1 LSPRSVAQKTF
12 RSLRV
17 RNYRLYFAGQVVS
30 MTGTWMQWVAQ
41 GWLVL
46 RMTGSGFLVGAV
58 TATQFLPMLLGGAY
72 GGVIADRVDKRKL
85 LIGTQSTAG
94 LLALILGVL
103 VSTGAVR
110 LWMVFAL
117 ALTLGIVNAIDN
129 PARQSFVSEMVD
141 RSEVT
146 NAVSLNSVLANGTRV
161 VGPAVAGFL
170 IAGVGIGLCF
180 LINAASY
187 IGVVVGLLLMRSD
200 ELYANERAERRP
212 GQLREGLRY
221 VRRRSEL
228 WLPLML
234 MVVVGTLA
242 YNFSVLLPLLSRFTC
257 DRGPAGYGEMFS
269 VLSVG
274 AVVSGLTVAA
284 MGRATQRIAALAAL
298 SFGVSTLIV
307 AVMPTFGAELAAM
320 LAVGAASTVFVAV
333 TNSVLQLRASPAFR
347 GRVMALF
354 AIAFLGTT
362 PLGAPL
368 VGWIGE
374 HFGPRAGFA
383 FGAVAAIVAATVALV
398 LLPRLGRR
406 EPQTAEVRRPAVPP
420 VAVGETPASA

>member
-1 LSPRSVAQKTF
+1 MSPRSVAQKTF

-221 VRRRSEL
+221 VRRRPEL

-242 YNFSVLLPLLSRFTC
+242 YNFSVLLPLLSRFTF

-374 HFGPRAGFA
+374 HLGPRAGFA

>member
-1 LSPRSVAQKTF
+1 MSPRSVAKKTF

-103 VSTGAVR
+103 VTTGAVR

-200 ELYANERAERRP
+200 ELYANERTERRP

-242 YNFSVLLPLLSRFTC
+242 YNFSVLLPLLSRFTF

-307 AVMPTFGAELAAM
+307 AVMPTFGAELAAV

-374 HFGPRAGFA
+374 HLGPRAGFA

>member
-1 LSPRSVAQKTF
+1 MSPRSVARKTF
-12 RSLRV
+12 RSLGV
-17 RNYRLYFAGQVVS
+17 RNYRLYFAGQIVS

-46 RMTGSGFLVGAV
+46 RMTGSGFAVGAV
-58 TATQFLPMLLGGAY
+58 TAMQFLPMLLGGAY
-72 GGVIADRVDKRKL
+72 GGVIADRVDKRRL
-85 LIGTQSTAG
+85 LVGTQSIAG

-103 VSTGAVR
+103 VTTGAVR

-117 ALTLGIVNAIDN
+117 ALTLGVVNAIDN

-141 RSEVT
+141 RDQVT

-161 VGPAVAGFL
+161 VGPAAAGFL

-187 IGVVVGLLLMRSD
+187 VAVVIGLLLMRTN
-200 ELYANERAERRP
+200 ELYENNRAERRP

-228 WLPLML
+228 WLPLLL
-234 MVVVGTLA
+234 MVVVGALA
-242 YNFSVLLPLLSRFTC
+242 YNFSVLLPLMSRFTFN
-257 DRGPAGYGEMFS
+257 RGPAGYGEMFS

-274 AVVSGLTVAA
+274 AVISGLTVAA
-284 MGRATQRIAALAAL
+284 LGHATQKIAALAAL
-298 SFGVSTLIV
+298 SLGITTLV
-307 AVMPTFGAELAAM
+307 AAVMPNFGAELAA
-320 LAVGAASTVFVAV
+320 LVAVGAASTVFVAV
-333 TNSVLQLRASPAFR
+333 SNSVLQLRASRAFR

-368 VGWIGE
+368 IGWIGE

-383 FGAVAAIVAATVALV
+383 FGAIATIVAASVALA
-398 LLPRLGRR
+398 LIPRLRGR
-406 EPQTAEVRRPAVPP
+406 EPKMAEIRRSAVPP
-420 VAVGETPASA
+420 IAVEETPASA

>member
-242 YNFSVLLPLLSRFTC
+242 YNFSVLLPLLSRFTF

-374 HFGPRAGFA
+374 HLGPRAGFA

>member
-1 LSPRSVAQKTF
+1 
-12 RSLRV
+12 
-17 RNYRLYFAGQVVS
+17 

-46 RMTGSGFLVGAV
+46 RMTGSGFAVGMV
-58 TATQFLPMLLGGAY
+58 TAMQFLPMLLGGAY

-85 LIGTQSTAG
+85 LVGTQSTAG
-94 LLALILGVL
+94 LLALILGLL

-141 RSEVT
+141 RSRVT

-161 VGPAVAGFL
+161 VGPAAAGFL

-187 IGVVVGLLLMRSD
+187 IAVVVGLLLMRSH
-200 ELYANERAERRP
+200 ELYENNRAERRP
-212 GQLREGLRY
+212 GQLREGFRY
-221 VRRRSEL
+221 VKRRPEL

-234 MVVVGTLA
+234 MVVVGALA
-242 YNFSVLLPLLSRFTC
+242 YNFSVLLPLLSRFTFHK
-257 DRGPAGYGEMFS
+257 GPAGYGEMFS

-298 SFGVSTLIV
+298 SFGICTLLV
-307 AVMPTFGAELAAM
+307 AVMPTFGAELVAM

-374 HFGPRAGFA
+374 QFGPRAGFA
-383 FGAVAAIVAATVALV
+383 FGAIAAIVAATVALV
-398 LLPRLGRR
+398 LLPRLSRR
-406 EPQTAEVRRPAVPP
+406 EPHVAEVRRPAVPP

>member
-1 LSPRSVAQKTF
+1 MSPRSVAQKTF

-242 YNFSVLLPLLSRFTC
+242 YNFSVLLPLLSRFTF

-374 HFGPRAGFA
+374 HLGPRAGFA

-398 LLPRLGRR
+398 LIPRLRRR
-406 EPQTAEVRRPAVPP
+406 ETQVAEVRRPAVPP

>member
-1 LSPRSVAQKTF
+1 LSPRSVAKKTF

-103 VSTGAVR
+103 VTTGAVR

-242 YNFSVLLPLLSRFTC
+242 YNFSVLLPLLSRFTF

-374 HFGPRAGFA
+374 HLGPRAGFA

-398 LLPRLGRR
+398 LIPRLRRR
-406 EPQTAEVRRPAVPP
+406 EPQAAEVKRPAMPP
-420 VAVGETPASA
+420 IAVGETPASA

>member
-1 LSPRSVAQKTF
+1 LSPRSVAKKTF

-103 VSTGAVR
+103 VTTGAVR
-110 LWMVFAL
+110 LWMIFAL

-146 NAVSLNSVLANGTRV
+146 NAISLNSVLANGTRV

-221 VRRRSEL
+221 VRRRPEL

-242 YNFSVLLPLLSRFTC
+242 YNFSVLLPLLSRFTF

-374 HFGPRAGFA
+374 HLGPRAGFA

-398 LLPRLGRR
+398 LIPRLRRR
-406 EPQTAEVRRPAVPP
+406 ETQVAEVRRPAVPP